1 MFSNMEVDPC
11 SVFLHLLAF
20 LLYAVCI
27 FQTVDIRIEGFIRK
41 GAVADA
47 ADFLHNLVSV
57 HGFLFQKEQNQHF
70 AQAVL
75 QAFGEAV
82 FSSSY
87 FDFPAHNALP
97 AVRTVGAQS
106 LASGNWQINM
116 LANINI
122 ILRAVLKVNS
132 L

>member
-1 MFSNMEVDPC
+1 MKINPC
-11 SVFLHLLAF
+11 PVVGYGGAFFINAAGVF
-20 LLYAVCI
+20 
-27 FQTVDIRIEGFIRK
+27 QPVDIRIEGFIRK

-97 AVRTVGAQS
+97 AVCTVGAQS